1 MAGKGSRRRP
11 TKVPQAVVD
20 ANYDA
25 IFGKRI
31 PTYMKKMLGTGEE
44 ALDAYE
50 DERINEVSKLI
61 AEETLQATEPKKED
75 NK

>member
-1 MAGKGSRRRP
+1 MAGKGDRRRP
-11 TKVPQAVVD
+11 TLVSTEIAD
-20 ANYDA
+20 TNYEA

-61 AEETLQATEPKKED
+61 AEETLQATEPKKEED
-75 NK
+75 K